1 MGRVATEIANLL
13 RGKHKRDFTPHVD
26 MGDYV
31 VAIKR
36 GNLKFTGRKVSQK
49 IYFHHSGYLGGLENC
64 LKDLIQTNPE
74 EVLKKAVFSMI
85 DDIKF
90 RKKIMSRLKVV
101 KDTKHDF
108 KIDKS
113 KYRYGTTKKTTTTS
127 TEGGSHLAENPLP
140 QKRLASLKPR

>member
-1 MGRVATEIANLL
+1 MKSQSITLANKVQRKWHQIDVSKQSMGRAATEIANLL

-31 VAIKR
+31 VAINA
-36 GNLKFTGRKVSQK
+36 GHLKLTGRKVAQK
-49 IYFHHSGYLGGLENC
+49 VYYNHSGYLGGLRETA

-90 RKKIMSRLKVV
+90 RKKIMARLKIV
-101 KDTKHDF
+101 KDDKHDF
-108 KIDKS
+108 KIDK
-113 KYRYGTTKKTTTTS
+113 K
-127 TEGGSHLAENPLP
+127 
-140 QKRLASLKPR
+140 